1 MTRQLRRGFAEK
13 LDARKITKV
22 WRHLSGGLTLIWEKI
37 DGVWTPMHEDTYYDE
52 KESA

>member
-13 LDARKITKV
+13 LDARQIRKV
-22 WRHLSGGLTLIWEKI
+22 WRHLSGQWVLIWEKI

-52 KESA
+52 KDPN